1 MIAQACFS
9 FDENKSFWWLVWG
22 VFWSVLKVCPFFS
35 ARDFSNV
42 AWWALSLQSNFT
54 SYNSVSSSVS
64 FVATIDE
71 ITNNSSANHI
81 DSFPS
86 FCYVNC
92 LLTFYYVYCNS
103 CSLKNNNRAFYCNC
117 SSVAPLLPEIILWL
131 AETRKNLNILSCI
144 HVLDLVLKYCS
155 DIKERNWLYYSLTSL
170 CWWIKLHR
178 WFK

>member
-1 MIAQACFS
+1 MIAQACFF

-35 ARDFSNV
+35 ARDFFNV

-71 ITNNSSANHI
+71 ITNISSANHI

-92 LLTFYYVYCNS
+92 LLTFYSVYCNI
-103 CSLKNNNRAFYCNC
+103 CSLKNNNRVLTATARRWPHFCRKFF
-117 SSVAPLLPEIILWL
+117 LWL
-131 AETRKNLNILSCI
+131 AETRKNWTFWVGFMSWTWYWNI
-144 HVLDLVLKYCS
+144 DQTLK
-155 DIKERNWLYYSLTSL
+155 KEIGYTTLL
-170 CWWIKLHR
+170 LHCVGE
-178 WFK
+178 